1 VAANFYVAPEQLM
14 KDRAEY
20 ARKGIARGRALVAV
34 AFAHGVVFVGE
45 NPSASLHKTSEIY
58 DRIAFAAVG
67 RYNEFEAL
75 RVAGIRLA
83 DVKGYQYAREDVTA
97 KPLANAY
104 SQALGASFMGDSKP
118 FEVELLIA
126 QVDGEVEGDSA
137 GSGCDLE
144 LFHILYDGSIV
155 DEHRYVVIGGDTE
168 PIRARLEER
177 YAEGL
182 ARDDAI
188 RAAVGALSDA
198 AGRPLSADILE
209 VSGLDARRPRR
220 RFFRVPME
228 ELAGML
234 ET

>member
-1 VAANFYVAPEQLM
+1 MAANFYVAPEQLM

-34 AFAHGVVFVGE
+34 EYTDGVVFAGE
-45 NPSASLHKTSEIY
+45 NPSGSLHKTSEIY

-104 SQALGASFMGDSKP
+104 SQALGASFMGGDKP

-126 QVDGEVEGDSA
+126 QVDDRIGTDRDQDTA
-137 GSGCDLE
+137 LE

-155 DEHRYVVIGGDTE
+155 DEHRFVAIGGETE
-168 PIRARLEER
+168 PLTRSLEER
-177 YAEGL
+177 WEAGFT
-182 ARDDAI
+182 RDA
-188 RAAVGALSDA
+188 AVQCAVGALSET
-198 AGRPLSADILE
+198 AGRELTPDVLE
-209 VSGLDARRPRR
+209 VSGLDATRARR
-220 RFFRVPME
+220 RFFRLRDQALHE
-228 ELAGML
+228 ALNA
-234 ET
+234 

>member
-1 VAANFYVAPEQLM
+1 MAANFYVAPEQLM

-126 QVDGEVEGDSA
+126 QVDDDPVDDTSSA
-137 GSGCDLE
+137 SGLE

-155 DEHRYVVIGGDTE
+155 DERRFVVIGGETE
-168 PIRARLEER
+168 PIRARLEEQ
-177 YAEGL
+177 YEDGL
-182 ARDDAI
+182 SRDDAI
-188 RAAVGALSDA
+188 RAAISALSDA
-198 AGRPLSADILE
+198 AGRALTADIIE
-209 VSGLDARRPRR
+209 VAGLDARRPRR
-220 RFFRVPME
+220 RFFRIE
-228 ELAGML
+228 AAELAGIL
-234 ET
+234 DR